1 MKLTSITIF
10 LIFFLKCSS
19 NTSEDFSI
27 KIDSNSK
34 KLTNNDSINLSIN
47 NNKNYLIDSVHFFLN
62 EEKINQIYSLKNLK
76 LGSQSIKASIFSNG
90 ENIIK
95 QTNIKIF
102 ADSPPILYT
111 YEILNE
117 YPHDQEAYT
126 QGLEF
131 YNDTLYEST
140 GLKGKSTI
148 RKLNYKT
155 GEIYSIQPLD
165 AVYFGEGLTFINDKL
180 IQLTWRE
187 GIGFQYDPITLEIE
201 RSFSYDKS
209 KEGWGLCN
217 DGEKIYKS
225 DGTNLLWIL
234 DSKTQKEIEH
244 IQVMTNKSSLN
255 KINELEYVNGKI
267 FANTYQFDKDVAVII
282 DPKNGMVE
290 GVIDF
295 SGLKNKVNQHPK
307 LDVLNGIAYNKK
319 SKTFFITGK
328 NWNKLFELN
337 IYKKN

>member
-1 MKLTSITIF
+1 MKFTSI
-10 LIFFLKCSS
+10 IFFLILFLKCGSS
-19 NTSEDFSI
+19 AKEDFSI

-34 KLTNNDSINLSIN
+34 KLTNNDSIFLTIK
-47 NNKNYLIDSVHFFLN
+47 NKKNHTIDSVYFYLN
-62 EEKINQIYSLKNLK
+62 EQKIDQFYSLNKLK
-76 LGSQSIKASIFSNG
+76 LGDHLITASIYSNG
-90 ENIIK
+90 ENIDK
-95 QTNIKIF
+95 NTTIKIF

-111 YEILNE
+111 YEIINE
-117 YPHDQEAYT
+117 FPHDQESYT

-148 RKLNYKT
+148 RKLNYTT
-155 GEIYSIQPLD
+155 GEVYLIKPLD
-165 AVYFGEGLTFINDKL
+165 DVYFGEGLTFINNKL

-187 GIGFQYDPITLEIE
+187 GIGFQYNPITLEVE

-209 KEGWGLCN
+209 KEGWGLCS

-234 DSKTQKEIEH
+234 DSKTQKEIEN
-244 IQVMTNKSSLN
+244 IQVMTNKSTLN

-267 FANTYQFDKDVAVII
+267 FANTYQFDKEVAVII
-282 DPKNGMVE
+282 NPESGMVE

-295 SGLKNKVNQHPK
+295 SGLKDRVNQHSK

-319 SKTFFITGK
+319 RGTFFVTGK
-328 NWNKLFELN
+328 NWSKLFELK
-337 IYKKN
+337 IYQKN

>member
-1 MKLTSITIF
+1 MKLKKVYYRLSLLAC
-10 LIFFLKCSS
+10 LICLSC
-19 NTSEDFSI
+19 I
-27 KIDSNSK
+27 
-34 KLTNNDSINLSIN
+34 NNDSAT
-47 NNKNYLIDSVHFFLN
+47 NKNNLVPTV
-62 EEKINQIYSLKNLK
+62 YS
-76 LGSQSIKASIFSNG
+76 
-90 ENIIK
+90 
-95 QTNIKIF
+95 
-102 ADSPPILYT
+102 
-111 YEILNE
+111 YEIINTF
-117 YPHDQEAYT
+117 PHDINAYT

-140 GLKGKSTI
+140 GLKGKATM
-148 RKLNYKT
+148 RELNYKT

-165 AVYFGEGLTFINDKL
+165 PVYFGEGLTLINDKL

-234 DSKTQKEIEH
+234 DSKTQKEIEY
-244 IQVMTNKSSLN
+244 IQVMTNKSSSN

-295 SGLKNKVNQHPK
+295 SGLKDRVNQHPK

-328 NWNKLFELN
+328 NWDKLFEIK
-337 IYKKN
+337 IYPKK